1 METTKVA
8 HQWIQKGNEVD
19 KILVVSDHSRD
30 TYRNTSYIATHNET
44 NHQMELSLQTPI
56 VTTNYPV
63 KHHEEDVNLGIEL
76 DYDFNFLVMAQFGP
90 RKNLPNTVK
99 WFIEEF
105 HDDEIGLV
113 VKANIAKN
121 CLMDRERLFNDMKSL
136 ISQYPDRKCKVYLLH
151 GDMTDAEVHTL
162 FEHKQI
168 KAFLTL
174 THGEGFGLPV
184 FEAAYT
190 GMPVIAP
197 GWSGQLDFL
206 VNKSTGRSEFYNVEY
221 DIQEIPKEVVWD
233 GVIIADSMWAY
244 PREHSA
250 KQEMRKCYADL
261 TSDNAEEVLQRSAA
275 HAKYLE
281 ETFSN
286 ATQYAL
292 MVSEICETVG
302 INSDSAKEEMVL
314 EFD

>member
-1 METTKVA
+1 
-8 HQWIQKGNEVD
+8 
-19 KILVVSDHSRD
+19 
-30 TYRNTSYIATHNET
+30 
-44 NHQMELSLQTPI
+44 
-56 VTTNYPV
+56 
-63 KHHEEDVNLGIEL
+63 
-76 DYDFNFLVMAQFGP
+76 
-90 RKNLPNTVK
+90 
-99 WFIEEF
+99 
-105 HDDEIGLV
+105 
-113 VKANIAKN
+113 
-121 CLMDRERLFNDMKSL
+121 
-136 ISQYPDRKCKVYLLH
+136 
-151 GDMTDAEVHTL
+151 
-162 FEHKQI
+162 
-168 KAFLTL
+168 
-174 THGEGFGLPV
+174 
-184 FEAAYT
+184 
-190 GMPVIAP
+190 MPVIAP

-206 VNKSTGRSEFYNVEY
+206 VNKKTGRSEFYNVEY

-233 GVIIADSMWAY
+233 GVIIAESMWAY

-302 INSDSAKEEMVL
+302 VNSDSTKDEIVL